1 MSRLMRTI
9 EFRKRKIVGGEGAYL
24 IDRFGRRMLDFH
36 SDTGASGLGYNH
48 PAARAALQTL
58 LDKRLPIHSINLYP
72 FAEREET
79 AERLCDATGMDKVF
93 FCNSGT
99 EAVEA
104 CIKLARLNKYPENR
118 HEIWSLK
125 KGFHGRTYASMIA
138 TDGPEYHTKGFG
150 PHLRGFR
157 KWDWD
162 DIAEI
167 NPYAAAV
174 LMSPVLG
181 HHDVMPYTRKQL
193 QSIRDYCDEH
203 GILLI
208 FDEVQS
214 GSGRTGAHLYAQK
227 VGVMPDVVALGKGI
241 ACGFPAA
248 ACLARGDAA
257 ETFTPGTHYS
267 TFGGSPSSCVFVN
280 AMLDYLTPQF
290 LASVDERGEFIRN
303 EMRKLGWFRTVIGEG
318 LMIAGYADIDAKEFA
333 ERCEK
338 ENLIIGAWRTN
349 PIRVSPVLDIS
360 YEDIEK
366 GIRIMDRVYKEMVA

>member
-1 MSRLMRTI
+1 MSHLMRTI
-9 EFRKRKIVGGEGAYL
+9 EFRKRKIVAGDGAYL
-24 IDRFGRRMLDFH
+24 IDEDGNQLLDFH

-48 PAARAALQTL
+48 PAGRAALQTI
-58 LDKRLPIHSINLYP
+58 LDRGLPIHSINLYP

-79 AERLCDATGMDKVF
+79 AERLCDATGMDSVF

-138 TDGPEYHTKGFG
+138 TDGPPYHTKGFG
-150 PHLRGFR
+150 PHLQGFY
-157 KWDWD
+157 KWDFD
-162 DIAEI
+162 HIGAI
-167 NPYAAAV
+167 NPHAAAV

-181 HHDVMPYTRKQL
+181 HHDVMPYTREQL

-227 VGVMPDVVALGKGI
+227 IGVMPDIVALGKGI

-257 ETFTPGTHYS
+257 DTFTPGTHYS

-280 AMLDYLTPQF
+280 AMLDYLTPEF
-290 LASVDERGEFIRN
+290 LASVDDRGKFARK
-303 EMRKLGWFRTVIGEG
+303 EMRKLGWFREVIGEG
-318 LMIAGYADIDAKEFA
+318 LMIAGYSDVDAREFA
-333 ERCEK
+333 KRCEK
-338 ENLIIGAWRTN
+338 ENLIIGAWREN
-349 PIRVSPVLDIS
+349 PIRVSPVLDIT
-360 YEDIEK
+360 YVAILEGIET
-366 GIRIMDRVYKEMVA
+366 MDRVHWEMTR